1 MVHDDMPD
9 ASEVAAV
16 DSESAQP
23 RSGAVSSANEIGL
36 VSVTTIG
43 GGRGSSAQM
52 RSRTSRAV
60 SRSSAV
66 LEGKSERERRLSRPG
81 VCERTV
87 KTASVISGRTR
98 LKMAAASMSSD
109 VSDESDAA
117 AAPPAPAPAV
127 SSAAL
132 EARAVTEPIVLPA
145 ACVVHSVSSA
155 ACCVASAFVSVA
167 SVPPSAEPTATL
179 AAPDAD
185 DCAHCVS
192 CCCAWLLASA
202 ACASACAW
210 SAVESAVVA
219 CACRS
224 AVASLSSSV
233 STETRMAPIWLTSC
247 VASAVART
255 CASAETP
262 PGSVS
267 RRRIEAVETSSVYVP
282 PLPASKASG
291 MCATP
296 RASVMARRAVGA
308 SLAFEPLVASSVT
321 SMATPGAG
329 TPAAVV
335 SRKAA
340 TRGVP
345 TVMLV
350 SLEVGSSCVRS
361 SSGVVTV
368 ASVLTVLDEPLGMVS
383 AASSKLSIVALS
395 VVVVRTEVRL
405 ETTSTVVLVVVRW

>member
-1 MVHDDMPD
+1 
-9 ASEVAAV
+9 
-16 DSESAQP
+16 
-23 RSGAVSSANEIGL
+23 
-36 VSVTTIG
+36 
-43 GGRGSSAQM
+43 
-52 RSRTSRAV
+52 
-60 SRSSAV
+60 
-66 LEGKSERERRLSRPG
+66 
-81 VCERTV
+81 
-87 KTASVISGRTR
+87 
-98 LKMAAASMSSD
+98 
-109 VSDESDAA
+109 
-117 AAPPAPAPAV
+117 
-127 SSAAL
+127 
-132 EARAVTEPIVLPA
+132 
-145 ACVVHSVSSA
+145 
-155 ACCVASAFVSVA
+155 
-167 SVPPSAEPTATL
+167 
-179 AAPDAD
+179 
-185 DCAHCVS
+185 
-192 CCCAWLLASA
+192 
-202 ACASACAW
+202 
-210 SAVESAVVA
+210 
-219 CACRS
+219 
-224 AVASLSSSV
+224 
-233 STETRMAPIWLTSC
+233 
-247 VASAVART
+247 
-255 CASAETP
+255 
-262 PGSVS
+262 
-267 RRRIEAVETSSVYVP
+267 
-282 PLPASKASG
+282 